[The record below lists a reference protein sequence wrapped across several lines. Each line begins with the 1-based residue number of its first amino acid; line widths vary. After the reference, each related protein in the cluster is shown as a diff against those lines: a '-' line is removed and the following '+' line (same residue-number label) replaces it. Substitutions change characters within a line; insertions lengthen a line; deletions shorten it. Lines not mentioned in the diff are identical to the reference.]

1 MSVMNVGENVYL
13 QKPICWRKQIFFC
26 KRTLRQYTEKVSP
39 TCFTNIHS
47 NFCSFFSPRYFTDIH
62 FNFCLHQHTASHI
75 NRKFFTIITF
85 PPTSLQAV
93 YKKSFE
99 CKNVK
104 NVILSKK
111 ELQVNYLSLIES
123 KSTDFQE
130 FLIFNLFT
138 VDWSNFLKMRL
149 MRNFALRQSL
159 LRMRTTTKS
168 FNVAR
173 FSN

>member
-1 MSVMNVGENVYL
+1 MYICKNLYVEENKYFFVSVLYVNI
-13 QKPICWRKQIFFC
+13 QKRFHQHASQTYIQIS
-26 KRTLRQYTEKVSP
+26 V
-39 TCFTNIHS
+39 H
-47 NFCSFFSPRYFTDIH
+47 FFSPRYFTDIH